1 MRKRSFHGVLF
12 GALIAG
18 KLVGKIDNP
27 AVARRPSK
35 YSLPSRGRSSG
46 VHRGE

>member
-1 MRKRSFHGVLF
+1 MRKRSFHGDWF
-12 GALIAG
+12 
-18 KLVGKIDNP
+18 KLVDRLGKIDNP

-46 VHRGE
+46 AHRGE